1 MYTIWVFSV
10 QKRVL
15 ITRVQKE
22 ISARVYINIC
32 TYKHINTYIYK
43 YINKK
48 KPQNSLFL
56 PQNQKK
62 LRIFLDESRKMRI
75 FAAQKQKEF
84 IFLSERGLLLCIDFL
99 YHFMQT
105 RKAMDWNPIAF
116 LVFKCI
122 F

>member
-1 MYTIWVFSV
+1 MQKTILENHHSDEKDHLELPYLRKNYGCENFQFPQMYTIWVFSV

-48 KPQNSLFL
+48 KPKNSFFL
-56 PQNQKK
+56 PQNKKK
-62 LRIFLDESRKMRI
+62 LRIFLDGSRKMRI
-75 FAAQKQKEF
+75 FAAQNRRE
-84 IFLSERGLLLCIDFL
+84 
-99 YHFMQT
+99 
-105 RKAMDWNPIAF
+105 
-116 LVFKCI
+116 
-122 F
+122 